1 MMEGKSKID
10 IQHPEA
16 WELLVSIEDRQV
28 NYILYTPAVDGSL
41 IIGEVERADDS
52 LQALE
57 DTVYDTPELL
67 NEYKRVR
74 VVVHSQ
80 HFVLVPQDAT
90 DEECDM
96 LLHEAF
102 PDDDGDEAVCLMAH
116 NGVKIAYLM
125 PSGLRAFLGRT
136 FNYPEIF
143 HHLHPLC
150 EYIKEHMKDDD
161 NSRMYLNMRERHMD
175 LAIYR
180 DSTLQ
185 SANSYPFTHVEDAVY
200 YTLNAWRAHGMDQ
213 LVDELQV
220 AGNNEMCAEMMP
232 KMREFVKYVMPFAF
246 PPAAMRLGRNAIQAP
261 LELIM
266 IALCE

>member
-16 WELLVSIEDRQV
+16 WELLVSIDDQQV

-57 DTVYDTPELL
+57 DAVYDTPELL

-74 VVVHSQ
+74 VLVHSQ
-80 HFVLVPQDAT
+80 HFVLVPQDTT
-90 DEECDM
+90 DEECAM
-96 LLHEAF
+96 LVHESF
-102 PDDDGDEAVCLMAH
+102 PDDDGDVTVCLMA
-116 NGVKIAYLM
+116 NNRVKIAYLT
-125 PSGLRAFLGRT
+125 PSGLQAFLGRT
-136 FNYPEIF
+136 FNYPEMF

-150 EYIKEHMKDDD
+150 EHIKEHMNNDD
-161 NSRMYLNMRERHMD
+161 NSRMFLNLRERHMD

-180 DSTLQ
+180 YGGLQ
-185 SANSYPFTHVEDAVY
+185 CANTYPFTHVEDAVY
-200 YTLNAWRAHGMDQ
+200 YTLNAWQAYNLDQ
-213 LVDELQV
+213 LADELQI

-232 KMREFVKYVMPFAF
+232 KVREFVKYVMPFAF
-246 PPAAMRLGRNAIQAP
+246 PAAAMRLGRNAVQAP

-266 IALCE
+266 LALCE